1 MLLPVG
7 DMDPNL
13 VVPID
18 DFGNDTL
25 LQLVERL
32 EESTRFQHY
41 IAREAEL
48 DDVWR
53 HVEAAIKGAEIDSA
67 DGPAIAQLR
76 RLLDAV
82 MAAHD
87 LVAGGAADEAAR
99 RLRAVMA
106 G

>member
-1 MLLPVG
+1 
-7 DMDPNL
+7 MDANV
-13 VVPID
+13 VVPVD

-32 EESTRFQHY
+32 EQSTRFQHY

-53 HVEAAIKGAEIDSA
+53 HAEAAIKDAEA
-67 DGPAIAQLR
+67 ETGDGPAIEHMR

-82 MAAHD
+82 MRAHD
-87 LVAGGAADEAAR
+87 LVAGGSPDEAAR
-99 RLRAVMA
+99 CLRNVMA